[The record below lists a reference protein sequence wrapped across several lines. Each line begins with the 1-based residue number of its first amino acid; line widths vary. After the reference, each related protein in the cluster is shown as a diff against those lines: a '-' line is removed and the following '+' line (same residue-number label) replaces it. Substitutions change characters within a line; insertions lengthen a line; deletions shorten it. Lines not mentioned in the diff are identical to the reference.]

1 MVKVEERANTSET
14 TRDSGESEAESRPA
28 SRDERAAPNQ
38 DMQQRVPRNE
48 QGAGEQRQRDAER
61 RSFIRRRPFLLV
73 LALLVAPAALA
84 GGYIWWSQYSAY
96 ETTDDA
102 FVDARFFTVS
112 PQVAGYIEDVPVTD
126 NQEVEAGDTLAVIDD
141 RVYKAALASA
151 EAQLG
156 QAEAAIPN
164 IDAQTAAQRAQIT
177 QAQAQI
183 EDANA
188 ALKFAEQQNN
198 RAQKLAR
205 TGAGTV
211 QTAQQTRSQL
221 LQGQA
226 TADRAKAALTAAEKQ
241 LAALEAQRVSAEA
254 SVAQA
259 RAVRN
264 QARLNVGYTVVKAD
278 QAGRVTE
285 LTAAKGQYVQAGQ
298 SLMVIV
304 PQPVWVTANF
314 RETQISAMHP
324 GQPVEIHVDAYP
336 NRTFSGHVD
345 SIQSGSGTAFS
356 LLPAENA
363 TGNFVKVVQRVP
375 VKIDFDKW
383 PDVVLGP
390 GMSVEPWVRL
400 K

>member
-1 MVKVEERANTSET
+1 MVKVEERASEAKK
-14 TRDSGESEAESRPA
+14 RSGGSEAERHPA
-28 SRDERAAPNQ
+28 SLEDRAAPHR
-38 DMQQRVPRNE
+38 DLDHPGPRNE
-48 QGAGEQRQRDAER
+48 ASTGEEHSHEIHQ

-73 LALLVAPAALA
+73 LALLVAAGALA

-102 FVDARFFTVS
+102 FIDARFFTVS

-126 NQEVEAGDTLAVIDD
+126 NEEVKAGATLAVIDN
-141 RVYKAALASA
+141 RIYEAALASA
-151 EAQLG
+151 EAALG

-164 IDAQTAAQRAQIT
+164 IDAQTAAQQAQIT

-183 EDANA
+183 QDAEA

-198 RAQKLAR
+198 RAQQLVR

-211 QTAQQTRSQL
+211 QTAQQTHSQL
-221 LQGQA
+221 LEAQA
-226 TADRAKAALTAAEKQ
+226 TTDRAKAALVAAQKQ
-241 LAALEAQRVSAEA
+241 LAALHAQRVSAEA
-254 SVAQA
+254 SVKQA

-314 RETQISAMHP
+314 RETQISYMHQ
-324 GQPVEIHVDAYP
+324 GQPVDIHVDAYP
-336 NRTFSGHVD
+336 NRAFKGHVD

-375 VKIDFDKW
+375 VKIDFDKT
-383 PDVVLGP
+383 PDVILGP

>member
-1 MVKVEERANTSET
+1 MVELEER
-14 TRDSGESEAESRPA
+14 RKVFGAEGTVEDPKA
-28 SRDERAAPNQ
+28 E
-38 DMQQRVPRNE
+38 VPPGNPTVPH
-48 QGAGEQRQRDAER
+48 
-61 RSFIRRRPFLLV
+61 RSFDPSSSLNKDNTGENRPPITQRNSFRRRHPFLII
-73 LALLVAPAALA
+73 LALLVAIGALA
-84 GGYIWWSQYSAY
+84 GGYIWWSDYSAY

-102 FVDARFFTVS
+102 FIDARFFTVS
-112 PQVAGYIEDVPVTD
+112 PQVAGYIRDIPVTD
-126 NQEVEAGDTLAVIDD
+126 NEEVKAGDTLAVIDD
-141 RVYKAALASA
+141 RIYKAVLASA

-164 IDAQTAAQRAQIT
+164 IDSQIAAQRAQIT

-183 EDANA
+183 DDADA
-188 ALKFAEQQNN
+188 ALKFAGQQNN
-198 RAQKLAR
+198 RAQDLKR

-211 QTAQQTRSQL
+211 QNAQQTQSQL
-221 LQGQA
+221 LQAQA
-226 TADRAKAALTAAEKQ
+226 TADRAKAALIAAQKQ
-241 LAALEAQRVSAEA
+241 LAALQAQRVSAEA
-254 SVAQA
+254 SIKQA

-264 QARLNVGYTVVKAD
+264 QAQLNVDYTIVKAD

-314 RETQISAMHP
+314 RETQISYMHP
-324 GQPVEIHVDAYP
+324 GQPVDIDVDAYP
-336 NRTFSGHVD
+336 NQTFRGHVD

-375 VKIDFDKW
+375 VKIDFDKM

>member
-1 MVKVEERANTSET
+1 MVRVEEREST
-14 TRDSGESEAESRPA
+14 SEAEERGRDPEAERRPENRE
-28 SRDERAAPNQ
+28 SPGAP
-38 DMQQRVPRNE
+38 QRHFEPSSPRNE
-48 QGAGEQRQRDAER
+48 DSNNEEREGQSQG
-61 RSFIRRRPFLLV
+61 RSFIRRHPFLLA
-73 LALLVAPAALA
+73 LALLITAGVLA
-84 GGYIWWSQYSAY
+84 GGYIWWQQYSAY

-102 FVDARFFTVS
+102 FIDARFFTVS

-126 NQEVEAGDTLAVIDD
+126 NQEVKAGDALAVIDD
-141 RVYKAALASA
+141 RIYKAALASA

-164 IDAQTAAQRAQIT
+164 IDAQIAAQQAQIT
-177 QAQAQI
+177 QAQAQVR
-183 EDANA
+183 DAEA
-188 ALKFAEQQNN
+188 ALKFAEEQND
-198 RAQKLAR
+198 RAQKLAH
-205 TGAGTV
+205 TGAGTI
-211 QTAQQTRSQL
+211 QTAQQTQSQL
-221 LQGQA
+221 LQAQA
-226 TADRAKAALTAAEKQ
+226 TADRAKAALIAAQKQ
-241 LAALEAQRVSAEA
+241 LAALRAQRVSAEA
-254 SVAQA
+254 SIKQA

-264 QARLNVGYTVVKAD
+264 QAQLNVGYTVVKAD

-304 PQPVWVTANF
+304 PEPVWVTANF
-314 RETQISAMHP
+314 RETQISYMHP
-324 GQPVEIHVDAYP
+324 GQPVDIHVDAYP
-336 NRTFSGHVD
+336 NRTFEGHVD

-375 VKIDFDKW
+375 VKIDFNKT